1 MMFAFTFFYGTDDK
15 GQWRWA
21 IAGPDG
27 RTVLAVCA
35 GPSKSKRACLAEINV
50 VRQFADEMHV
60 VQWKGPRRR
69 RRARGG

>member
-1 MMFAFTFFYGTDDK
+1 MFKFNFFYGSDDA

-27 RTVLAVCA
+27 TTVLAVCA

-50 VRQFADEMHV
+50 IRQMADEMHV
-60 VQWKGPRRR
+60 VQWKGPRGR
-69 RRARGG
+69 RRARGA